1 LEKFR
6 GAVSRSADLCI
17 LPNEKRLQEFVQKT
31 GRTKSTELVWN
42 VPSVEEVR
50 PEKRPGKSAGP
61 LRLFY
66 GGSLSR
72 ERLPWAVL
80 QVILGFGGTVRLDLV
95 GYPNYDDRDY
105 PEAIRAADAGKGT
118 LTYHGT
124 LPQRSDL
131 FRIME
136 QCEAALCLMP
146 MRSRYSGMEQM
157 VGASNKPFDAMA
169 RGLAVVIS
177 DLPAWT
183 SMYLEEG
190 KDEAGAGGDPG
201 CRIPDA
207 GEKSNAKGT
216 MSKDA
221 RNPEFRVPDPGKG
234 YGVAIDPE
242 SGESIRA
249 GLDWMLKN
257 REELWE
263 MGERGRQ
270 KIQKEWNYEKM
281 FIKVAGDL
289 SS

>member
-1 LEKFR
+1 V
-6 GAVSRSADLCI
+6 GRSADLCI

-31 GRTKSTELVWN
+31 GRTKPTELVWN
-42 VPSVEEVR
+42 VPSLEEVG
-50 PEKRPGKSAGP
+50 PAKRPGNLAGP

-105 PEAIRAADAGKGT
+105 PEAIRAADEGRGV
-118 LTYHGT
+118 LRYHGT
-124 LPQRSDL
+124 LPQRGDL
-131 FRIME
+131 FRVMDE
-136 QCEAALCLMP
+136 CEAALCLMP

-157 VGASNKPFDAMA
+157 AGASNKPFDAMG

-177 DLPAWT
+177 D
-183 SMYLEEG
+183 
-190 KDEAGAGGDPG
+190 
-201 CRIPDA
+201 IPDWKKLYLP
-207 GEKSNAKGT
+207 GENREG
-216 MSKDA
+216 
-221 RNPEFRVPDPGKG
+221 GKG
-234 YGVAIDPE
+234 YWISDMGYGIAINPE

-249 GLDWMLKN
+249 GLEWMLNN
-257 REELWE
+257 REKLWE

-281 FIKVAGDL
+281 FAPVLRRLEIK
-289 SS
+289 